1 MRYMCRAALLAAVSL
16 IALPAAAQEA
26 DDDLVITATRQPS
39 EAERLPADVD
49 VIDVDEARSRGIV
62 SVTDALAETPG
73 LNVVQTGGFGQQ
85 ASLFSGGGNSNH
97 TLVLFD
103 GLRLNDPSTPG
114 SSFDAGQDTL
124 GGLSRIEVVQGP
136 MSAVFGSDAI
146 GGVINILPRH
156 GGDDLLNGQLEVWG
170 GSFNTT
176 GATAS
181 IDGTLGPFRY
191 AITGEG
197 YSTDGYDLVP
207 ERMSTHTGD
216 DDGAESG
223 TFTGVFDWDAT
234 DSLSFD
240 LLLRRREARA
250 DFDAFIYP
258 PPTFNEQ
265 RADDPD
271 LEIAQNDLAIARLGG
286 TWRVG
291 DHLSFRGTA
300 GKLEQRREER
310 DGGFTTAR
318 LDGDRRFAD
327 LTANWRFGETGVLSN
342 AGILAGVETQTEG
355 VDIDQGFATVVADQ
369 DHTGAFVTAQGD
381 IANLTLTG
389 AVRVDDFEGF
399 GAETTWRLGASYGIG
414 DIARLYAAYGTS
426 FRAPTLYE
434 RFISWGNPDLEPEQ
448 GAAWE
453 IGGDARIPAF
463 GQQDGL
469 EFGLLYRSAK
479 IGDLIDFNSFFVY
492 ANIDEAEINS
502 AEARFAVRPTS
513 WLTARV
519 SYFYTDAQDSVAN
532 TRLLRRPEDAW
543 IVSLDFEQGPLT
555 GQASW
560 RSVGERADQIYGD
573 DGFWQGVGT
582 SPQYD
587 VLRASA
593 AWEFNPSVQVY
604 VAADNLADERYEPA
618 NAFAGASRNVM
629 VGIRLH
635 PQN

>member
-1 MRYMCRAALLAAVSL
+1 MRHVFKAALFAAVSL
-16 IALPAAAQEA
+16 IALPSAAQEA
-26 DDDLVITATRQPS
+26 DDLVITATRQPS

-49 VIDVDEARSRGIV
+49 VIDVDDARSRGI
-62 SVTDALAETPG
+62 SSINDALAEMPG
-73 LNVVQTGGFGQQ
+73 LDVVQTGGFGQQ
-85 ASLFSGGGNSNH
+85 SSLFSGGANSNH

-114 SSFDAGQDTL
+114 STFDAGQDTL

-156 GGDDLLNGQLEVWG
+156 GGEGALNAQLDVWG

-176 GATAS
+176 GATAGV
-181 IDGTLGPFRY
+181 DGTLGRFRY
-191 AITGEG
+191 AVTGEG
-197 YSTDGYDLVP
+197 LARDGYDLVP

-216 DDGAESG
+216 EDGAESS
-223 TFTGVFDWDAT
+223 TFTGVFDWNVT
-234 DSLSFD
+234 DSFALD
-240 LLLRRREARA
+240 LLVRHREARA
-250 DFDAFIYP
+250 DFDAFVYP

-271 LEIAQNDLAIARLGG
+271 LEIAENDLTIARLGVA
-286 TWRVG
+286 WRTG

-300 GKLEQRREER
+300 GQLEQRREEQ
-310 DGGFTTAR
+310 DSGFTTAGFE
-318 LDGDRRFAD
+318 GDRRFAD

-342 AGILAGVETQTEG
+342 AGVLAGVEMQTEE
-355 VDIDQGFATVVADQ
+355 VDIDQGFAIVVADQ

-399 GAETTWRLGASYGIG
+399 GTETTWRLGASYGIA
-414 DIARLYAAYGTS
+414 DIARFYAAYGTS

-434 RFISWGNPDLEPEQ
+434 RFISWGNPNLDPEQ
-448 GAAWE
+448 GRAWE
-453 IGGDARIPAF
+453 IGGDARVPAF
-463 GQQDGL
+463 GQEDGL
-469 EFGLLYRSAK
+469 EFGLLYRSAE
-479 IGDLIDFNSFFVY
+479 IEHLIDFNSIFVY
-492 ANIDEAEINS
+492 ANIDEAKIDS
-502 AEARFAVRPTS
+502 AEARLAIRPTS
-513 WLTARV
+513 WLTAGM
-519 SYFYTDAQDSVAN
+519 SYVYTDAQDVVAN
-532 TRLLRRPEDAW
+532 TPLLRRPENAW
-543 IVSLDFEQGPLT
+543 LMSLDFEQGPFR
-555 GQASW
+555 GQVSW

-593 AWEFNPSVQVY
+593 TWAFTPGVQVY
-604 VAADNLADERYEPA
+604 VAADNLADEDYEPA
-618 NAFAGASRNVM
+618 NAFAGAPRNVL
-629 VGIRLH
+629 VGIRLQ